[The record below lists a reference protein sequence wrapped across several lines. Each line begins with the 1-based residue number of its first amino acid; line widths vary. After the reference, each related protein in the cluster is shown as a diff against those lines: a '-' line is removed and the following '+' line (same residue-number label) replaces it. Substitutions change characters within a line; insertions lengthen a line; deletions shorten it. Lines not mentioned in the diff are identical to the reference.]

1 MLTPVIAALQALIA
15 LQQLD
20 SAADATRKRQAELPA
35 AETRIAEG
43 LAAAQAAVDAARA
56 RLATNQTSRRALEK
70 DVAGV
75 DTRLARFND
84 HKAAV
89 KTNQEYTALL
99 HEIDTAKTEKDGL
112 EEKILVLMEEADAVT
127 ADIKSAEAAL
137 ATAARE
143 GERIRAAMAAE
154 RQTLD
159 AELARL
165 AGARKGEVAAIEAPV
180 LARYEQLLKGRKG
193 LAVAEMHGETCS
205 ACFVRLRPHIT
216 QQVRRNDSIVQ
227 CESCQRILYFV
238 PPPDGA

>member
-1 MLTPVIAALQALIA
+1 MLTPVIAALQALVA

-20 SAADATRKRQAELPA
+20 SAAEAARKRQAELPA
-35 AETRIAEG
+35 AEARIAEE
-43 LAAAQAAVDAARA
+43 LASAQIAVDAAKA
-56 RLATNQTSRRALEK
+56 RLATNQTSRRGLEK
-70 DVAGV
+70 DVAAV

-89 KTNQEYTALL
+89 KTNHEYTALL

-112 EEKILVLMEEADAVT
+112 EEKILVLMEEADGVS
-127 ADIKSAEAAL
+127 ADVKTAEAAL
-137 ATAARE
+137 AGAARE
-143 GERIRAAMAAE
+143 GDRTRAAIAAE
-154 RQTLD
+154 KKALE

-165 AGARKGEVAAIEAPV
+165 AGARKGEVAAIEPAV

-193 LAVAEMHGETCS
+193 VAVAEMRGETCS

-238 PPPDGA
+238 PPDGA

>member
-1 MLTPVIAALQALIA
+1 MIASLQALIA

-20 SAADATRKRQAELPA
+20 SAADAARKRQAELPA
-35 AETRIAEG
+35 AEARIAEG
-43 LAAAQAAVDAARA
+43 LASAHAAVEAAKA
-56 RLATNQTSRRALEK
+56 RLAANTTSRRALEK

-75 DTRLARFND
+75 DVRLARFND

-99 HEIDTAKTEKDGL
+99 HEIDTAKTEKDGI
-112 EEKILVLMEEADAVT
+112 EEKILVLMEEADAVS

-137 ATAARE
+137 ATATRE
-143 GERIRAAMAAE
+143 GERLRATIAAE
-154 RQTLD
+154 KQSLD

-165 AGARKGEVAAIEAPV
+165 AGARKGEVAAIDAPA
-180 LARYEQLLKGRKG
+180 LARYEQLLKGRRG
-193 LAVAEMHGETCS
+193 VAVAALNGETCS

-227 CESCQRILYFV
+227 CESCQRILYYV